1 MIASV
6 STWSAHESLLSG
18 KLDAHGFL
26 NLISGEG
33 AKGVEIVDID
43 FVTPDLQT
51 ISAFQNE
58 AGKHGVEVT
67 CLSLEHSLCR
77 LTAAERQA
85 DVENVKRWMSIAKAL
100 SVRNVRVFTGWMEK
114 QATYRAQ
121 LRWVY
126 EGMRKIADEAERL
139 DLDLVLENHNN
150 VCLAADEIIAL
161 MVKVRSPKLFTCPDV
176 FNYKTFAED
185 MTPVIGDDSFAE
197 IEPLLPFARNA
208 HIKICEAVKNDTED
222 RYLDISRM
230 IHLFAKYRYNGAVAL
245 EYMWPYLKETDDAIE
260 GMRKAIRVL
269 CHHIKTYEEAKGL

>member
-26 NLISGEG
+26 SLISGEG

-85 DVENVKRWMSIAKAL
+85 DVENVKRWMSIAKTL

-245 EYMWPYLKETDDAIE
+245 EYMWPYLTETDDAIE

-269 CHHIKTYEEAKGL
+269 CHHIKAYEEVKGL